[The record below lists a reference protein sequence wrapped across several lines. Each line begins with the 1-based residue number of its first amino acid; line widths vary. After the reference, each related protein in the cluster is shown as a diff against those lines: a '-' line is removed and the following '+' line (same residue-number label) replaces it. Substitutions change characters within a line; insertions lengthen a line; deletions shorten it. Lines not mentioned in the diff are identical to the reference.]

1 MPGVLPR
8 NRPTVGC
15 RPPQTSIRNP
25 VDTFQADRISMVAI
39 AKTLCLSKQF
49 RNRNLTIPR
58 HMAGAMDLTSDGLIE
73 FLAAHLEFEL
83 SKRQG
88 ISPATAQEIA
98 LAVGETVR
106 AAWAGQALYIPY
118 GMSKRW
124 ANRDQDIFA
133 EFNGR
138 NYQELSLKHGISVMR
153 VRQVITRQREL
164 HRKRQPDGQPHPVA
178 NASAPVLSILRE
190 LG

>member
-1 MPGVLPR
+1 MPGVVPR
-8 NRPTVGC
+8 NHPTVGC
-15 RPPQTSIRNP
+15 RPPRTSIPNP
-25 VDTFQADRISMVAI
+25 VDTFQADRIAMVTI
-39 AKTLCLSKQF
+39 AKTLCLAKQF
-49 RNRNLTIPR
+49 RNRTLTIPR
-58 HMAGAMDLTSDGLIE
+58 HRAGAMDLTSDGLFE
-73 FLAAHLEFEL
+73 SLAAHLEFEL
-83 SKRQG
+83 GKRLG

-118 GMSKRW
+118 GVSKRW

-153 VRQVITRQREL
+153 VRQVITRQLEL
-164 HRKRQPDGQPHPVA
+164 HRKRQPGGQAASGGKRAGTGSDHPA
-178 NASAPVLSILRE
+178 
-190 LG
+190 